1 MQLLQQQ
8 VWQIPGMKE
17 TLDQINAA
25 GGDPQKAFMQQAL
38 AKSIDSSGAMEMVN
52 QIKSIVM

>member
-1 MQLLQQQ
+1 
-8 VWQIPGMKE
+8 MKE

-38 AKSIDSSGAMEMVN
+38 ANSIDSSGAMEMVN